1 MAVPPDTYRQ
11 LTAMANASDR
21 ANRPRALLLIPALAL
36 VAGLIVLAVSYS
48 SFGDARERVEAEAF
62 QAQRLARLVG
72 VYESL
77 QRQRVDLSE
86 VYPPVEFELRIL
98 EAYDDAGIPFDREPR
113 IQAERQ
119 QLLPA
124 TRSNV
129 VRTTVKGVAS
139 NESLENILQWIH
151 NVVHHPDLEGRA
163 FIYSITLTP
172 LPTSEAWSA
181 TIDFAIYETRET

>member
-1 MAVPPDTYRQ
+1 MPVKPDTYRQ

-21 ANRPRALLLIPALAL
+21 ANRPRTLLLIPALAL
-36 VAGLIVLAVSYS
+36 LAGLIFLAVSYS
-48 SFGDARERVEAEAF
+48 SFGDARRRVEAEAF

-72 VYESL
+72 TYESL
-77 QRQRVDLSE
+77 QRQRVDLSD
-86 VYPPVEFELRIL
+86 VYPPVELELKVL

-129 VRTTVKGVAS
+129 VRTTVKAIAS
-139 NESLENILQWIH
+139 NESLENILRWTH

-163 FIYSITLTP
+163 FVYAITLTP
-172 LPTSEAWSA
+172 LPMSEAWSA
-181 TIDFAIYETRET
+181 TIDFAIYETREN